1 MNFENIKYAI
11 TICAIILLFLH
22 IFWPNLGI
30 DITTIALLFVA
41 ALPFSGSLLKSLAS
55 SGVKNLELPGGIKI
69 ELTDTKAATDKVI
82 RGLANVSLPPLKAS
96 GKVTVS
102 TTDTNQEKI
111 TSEDPISYIREVANT
126 DPNLSLVA
134 FRIEVEKRLRKLAE
148 NYQIKSY
155 RTSLGRLIRELQ
167 NRQLFPHELASGL
180 MDLVALGNR
189 AAHGVEVSQNAAD
202 WVLDVG
208 SSIILELDNLLSSHP

>member
-1 MNFENIKYAI
+1 MNLENIKYAI

-69 ELTDTKAATDKVI
+69 ELTDTKAAMDKVI

-96 GKVTVS
+96 GKATVS

-155 RTSLGRLIRELQ
+155 RTSLG
-167 NRQLFPHELASGL
+167 
-180 MDLVALGNR
+180 
-189 AAHGVEVSQNAAD
+189 
-202 WVLDVG
+202 
-208 SSIILELDNLLSSHP
+208 